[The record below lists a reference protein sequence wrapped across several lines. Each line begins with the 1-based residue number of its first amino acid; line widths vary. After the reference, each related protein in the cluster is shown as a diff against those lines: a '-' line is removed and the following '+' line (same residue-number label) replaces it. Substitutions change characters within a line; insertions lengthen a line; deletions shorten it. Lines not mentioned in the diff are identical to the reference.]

1 MAQRRF
7 GLTLRTNRRGQRSHS
22 RIYELASARTP
33 SCDQSEHGPI
43 VQTPHL
49 ARCAAVLRRRQRHTL
64 QPGALSMLLSAATG
78 TIDKLLPRVPRSSE
92 RRPNRLPDLAEDPR
106 QRRYERFPTEVGEI
120 RARFDSRVR
129 GLGDAIRWVRS
140 IG

>member
-7 GLTLRTNRRGQRSHS
+7 GLTIRTNRRGQRPHS
-22 RIYELASARTP
+22 RIYELASARTA

-49 ARCAAVLRRRQRHTL
+49 ARCAPVLRRRQRHTL
-64 QPGALSMLLSAATG
+64 RPSALSMLLPTAKG

-92 RRPNRLPDLAEDPR
+92 KRPDRLPDLTEDPR
-106 QRRYERFPTEVGEI
+106 LRRLERFPTEVGEI
-120 RARFDSRVR
+120 RS
-129 GLGDAIRWVRS
+129 GS
-140 IG
+140 EP